1 LANTTLCS
9 RAYHG
14 LLGQARGKYVAGRD
28 DDGQNPPGE
37 VRKMYDAIRQRY
49 LDVMYGQ
56 YRVKHHSV
64 WRNLGSAFNDRFAN
78 LVLNKPSDL

>member
-1 LANTTLCS
+1 
-9 RAYHG
+9 
-14 LLGQARGKYVAGRD
+14 
-28 DDGQNPPGE
+28 
-37 VRKMYDAIRQRY
+37 MYDAIRQRY